1 MAQRPRINLEATYF
15 LDSYKSEVE
24 VIKLKKILMKEIVND
39 QFKRED
45 SLNKEIRDFQEL
57 KLRKIQDHIY

>member
-39 QFKRED
+39 
-45 SLNKEIRDFQEL
+45 
-57 KLRKIQDHIY
+57 